1 MDDILRKV
9 FIMDIKKYDPTKP
22 KVMFND
28 LVNDDIQLN
37 IAKGVIEQYRKAHKH
52 CYETFGKTEAWGL
65 LPDYRRTCIEDIMPD
80 IAERI
85 GRCVAKPRKNKAKN
99 CYHRL
104 LLVKSTKGVNIALTQ
119 SKVEQKELLPRNAE
133 FRKGYAKDPQML
145 MDFMEEDQV
154 PEFNDDEIILYT
166 IIVHMPNLADEK
178 TPEFIDI
185 VFPDKAYKKIE
196 GRIELLNKFPDVVV
210 KEEHEDI
217 PDNTEIPIAPSIEIK
232 KQA

>member
-104 LLVKSTKGVNIALTQ
+104 LLVKSTKGVNVALTQ
-119 SKVEQKELLPRNAE
+119 SKVEQKKLLPRDAE
-133 FRKGYAKDPQML
+133 FRKGYAKDPQMV
-145 MDFMEEDQV
+145 MDFMEEDKTSE
-154 PEFNDDEIILYT
+154 PNDEVILYV
-166 IIVHMPNLADEK
+166 IITHMPDPANEK
-178 TPEFIDI
+178 TPLFIDI
-185 VFPDKAYKKIE
+185 VFPNKEYNKSIE
-196 GRIELLNKFPDVVV
+196 RIELLNKFPNIVV
-210 KEEHEDI
+210 KEEHEEI
-217 PDNTEIPIAPSIEIK
+217 TDNTEIPIAPSIEIK